1 MRWHAGGAYRLTWG
15 EYWGMM
21 GVSFGISDFRGNSL
35 TTNETSLALNISGGY
50 RWPLN
55 EQLLRACGGAGR

>member
-1 MRWHAGGAYRLTWG
+1 
-15 EYWGMM
+15 MM